1 MSIER
6 LKTILRMTD
15 AEVIQNIIGTLTSSD
30 SGYEVYTDDENFVFG
45 IPTTDTI
52 CPVLL
57 QAHVDTRRHA
67 SVDEPLILCTEYGVI
82 TNANGILGGDD
93 RCGVAGILDIIERHT
108 SKPFVLFTNYEETGG
123 KGMKAFLK
131 TGYLDK
137 FVDHIYCVIALDRR
151 GHNEY
156 VYYSPTL
163 PSKLTYF
170 LAKLGYY
177 EANGSYS
184 DCYDLWMKHDI
195 AHVNLSCGY
204 GRQHTADEFVLA
216 ESYVSSILRADRL
229 MQMIDEPFRVKERFT
244 YRSGHGYSSIA
255 YPIPKPADNAGQG
268 TAALEIVGSEELASD
283 DGPEYVQGTHIHS
296 PVHMPPEAVYAYSA
310 APKCFVCA
318 RDDRPMEYD
327 TKNSFFICETCKKQ
341 IIKHFDTVTVPNA
354 MAYYDMLEE
363 VRAKSREAN
372 RNLNKAKL
380 KAKSSLPV
388 CPGCGDNHHVIWSRK
403 DIGFVCT
410 SCFEYPSIDGYNGKF
425 WVRGDKKIFVKTV
438 NGKQMVLVTDLK
450 GEHLLSSEELL
461 KSSKLHQCAV
471 CHEPHISCSCETIGK
486 TRKVNVYVC
495 PSCKQEA
502 LDTLLNDNLPPWDL
516 D

>member
-15 AEVIQNIIGTLTSSD
+15 AEVLQNIVGTLTSSD
-30 SGYEVYTDDENFVFG
+30 SGYEVYTDDKNFVFG

-57 QAHVDTRRHA
+57 QAHVDTRRNPTT
-67 SVDEPLILCTEYGVI
+67 DEPLILCTEYGVI

-93 RCGVAGILDIIERHT
+93 RCGVAGILDIAERHT
-108 SKPFVLFTNYEETGG
+108 SKPFLLFTNYEETGG

-131 TGYLDK
+131 TGYFDQY
-137 FVDHIYCVIALDRR
+137 VDHTYCVLALDRR

-163 PSKLTYF
+163 PNKLTYF

-177 EANGSYS
+177 EASGSYS
-184 DCYDLWMKHDI
+184 DCYDLWMEHDI

-204 GRQHTADEFVLA
+204 GRQHTADEFILA

-229 MQMIDEPFRVKERFT
+229 MQMIDEPLRVHDRFVYNSSKSYT
-244 YRSGHGYSSIA
+244 YTA
-255 YPIPKPADNAGQG
+255 YPLPQPADNAGQG
-268 TAALEIVGSEELASD
+268 TAALEVVGSEELVSD
-283 DGPEYVQGTHIHS
+283 DGPTC
-296 PVHMPPEAVYAYSA
+296 VHVPPEAVYAYSA

-318 RDDRPMEYD
+318 RDDRPMEFD
-327 TKNSFFICETCKKQ
+327 TQNSFFLCETCKTQ
-341 IIKHFDTVTVPNA
+341 IVKHYDTVTVDNA
-354 MAYYDMLEE
+354 IAYYDLLEDI
-363 VRAKSREAN
+363 RARSREAN
-372 RNLNKAKL
+372 RNLNKA

-388 CPGCGDNHHVIWSRK
+388 CPGCGDNNHVVWSRK

-410 SCFEYPSIDGYNGKF
+410 SCSEYPTLDGYNGKF
-425 WVRGDKKIFVKTV
+425 WVRGDQKFFVKTV
-438 NGKQMVLVTDLK
+438 SAKQMVLVTDLK
-450 GEHLLSSEELL
+450 GERLLSSEDLS

-471 CHEPHISCSCETIGK
+471 CHEPHISCSCETLGK
-486 TRKVNVYVC
+486 TRKVNAYVC

-502 LDTLLNDNLPPWDL
+502 LETILNDNLPPWKL